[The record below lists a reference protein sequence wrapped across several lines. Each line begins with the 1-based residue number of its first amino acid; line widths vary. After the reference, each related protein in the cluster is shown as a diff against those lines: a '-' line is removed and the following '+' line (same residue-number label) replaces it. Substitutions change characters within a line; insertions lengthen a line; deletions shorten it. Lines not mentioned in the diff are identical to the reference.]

1 MQNPRLASRY
11 AKSLMDIAV
20 EQNAVE
26 PIYQDMLSMQQIFD
40 GNRDLVAMVHS
51 PIITTDKKQ
60 SIFKS
65 IVGGKVNTITEQF
78 INLICDKKREYF
90 LPEIVTSF
98 IAQYKVSH
106 QINTVKLTTAHPLD
120 ENTKATILANIQHQ
134 LVGKI
139 IDLQINID
147 EKLIGGFVLESNNT
161 LFDAS
166 IARDLKD
173 IQKQFLQN
181 IYVPA
186 LR

>member
-65 IVGGKVNTITEQF
+65 IVGGKVNTITE
-78 INLICDKKREYF
+78 
-90 LPEIVTSF
+90 
-98 IAQYKVSH
+98 
-106 QINTVKLTTAHPLD
+106 
-120 ENTKATILANIQHQ
+120 
-134 LVGKI
+134 
-139 IDLQINID
+139 
-147 EKLIGGFVLESNNT
+147 
-161 LFDAS
+161 
-166 IARDLKD
+166 
-173 IQKQFLQN
+173 
-181 IYVPA
+181 
-186 LR
+186 